1 MTDEII
7 IDARYAI
14 TLCEPTKTL
23 GRIPNLVLNEIKFT
37 KENERVLAVIAHYP
51 TRVSLVN
58 DLIHHRIY
66 RSGVNSIS
74 ALVEETKRLAEL
86 CEKGF
91 KDFHSP
97 NLLPK

>member
-1 MTDEII
+1 MVDEII

-14 TLCEPTKTL
+14 TLCEPTETL
-23 GRIPNLVLNEIKFT
+23 GRIPNLVLSEIKFT

-51 TRVSLVN
+51 TRVSLVS

-97 NLLPK
+97 DLLPR

>member
-1 MTDEII
+1 MLDEII
-7 IDARYAI
+7 IDARYVI
-14 TLCEPTKTL
+14 TLLEPTRTL
-23 GRIPNLVLNEIKFT
+23 NRIPNLVLNEIKFT
-37 KENERVLAVIAHYP
+37 KENERVFAVIAHYP

-66 RSGVNSIS
+66 RSGINSIS

-86 CEKGF
+86 CENGF
-91 KDFHSP
+91 KGFHSP

>member
-1 MTDEII
+1 MIDEIV

-14 TLCEPTKTL
+14 TLCEPTPFQNRTTD
-23 GRIPNLVLNEIKFT
+23 LVLNEIKFT

-51 TRVSLVN
+51 TRVSLVS

-66 RSGVNSIS
+66 RSGINSIS

>member
-1 MTDEII
+1 MTNEII
-7 IDARYAI
+7 IDNRYAI
-14 TLCEPTKTL
+14 TLCEPTKIL
-23 GRIPNLVLNEIKFT
+23 NRIPNLVLNEIKFT

-51 TRVSLVN
+51 TRVSLVS

-66 RSGVNSIS
+66 RSGINSIS

-86 CEKGF
+86 CENGF
-91 KDFHSP
+91 KGFHSP